1 MKNIQ
6 LDELKKDELL
16 MQVEPISI
24 EHQGKLVGY
33 YYPAIDHEKVKK
45 AKEELD
51 AVMEK
56 VLAETGLTEDEY
68 VAVFQS
74 DEVNKQVNLGREFM
88 SEYPE
93 TFQELAK

>member
-1 MKNIQ
+1 MKNIKFN
-6 LDELKKDELL
+6 ELKKEALL
-16 MQVEPISI
+16 TQIEPISI
-24 EHQGKLVGY
+24 EHNGKLVGY

-51 AVMEK
+51 AIMEK

-68 VAVFQS
+68 LAISQS
-74 DEVNKQVNLGREFM
+74 DEVEEQVILGRDFM
-88 SEYPE
+88 NEYNQ